1 MAPQRRAKVV
11 VKSTR
16 KILRETVQV
25 AVLDKTEGDDNAD
38 QQRLETVP
46 LEDIAEEKERAK
58 TECSNE
64 EPKTKEKKGKEN
76 GKRKKRGDF
85 DGNEGYRTYV
95 FRGSY
100 AAGAFTMARIRRY
113 MK

>member
-46 LEDIAEEKERAK
+46 LEDIAEEKERVI
-58 TECSNE
+58 TQIPLED
-64 EPKTKEKKGKEN
+64 EPQKEQP
-76 GKRKKRGDF
+76 
-85 DGNEGYRTYV
+85 
-95 FRGSY
+95 
-100 AAGAFTMARIRRY
+100 
-113 MK
+113 MKV